1 MDDYSK
7 PWLKSY
13 DPWVKPEI
21 DIHRT
26 TLTDIVDQT
35 AKAFPDRPAFHFFDV
50 MWTYREIMGKADRFA
65 NALIAH
71 GLRKGDKLAIH
82 LVNSPQYLIAI
93 AGALKAGVIIT
104 GLSPLLTPD
113 EIVYQVN
120 DSGAKAIITLDN
132 LFEER
137 LARVAFKAKSLELIL
152 VTNLFDLV
160 PSQKPDQ
167 KTIELPG
174 FEVKWLRDILNH
186 YPDKQPRVKV
196 EAEDI
201 CFIQYTGG
209 TTGIPKGAMLT
220 HSNMVAN
227 VMQYGNWLNTKR
239 GNDILLCAFPMF
251 HIAGLFHVAQS
262 FAFAFTQVLIPD
274 PRNTEQIIRLM
285 KAHRPTFIAIV
296 PALSIMLLNESGF
309 RELDFSNL
317 QIFMCGAAPFPEKKA
332 MELNAVIGA
341 NKLVEVF
348 GMTET
353 SPLLTANPRDGIK
366 KVGSIGIPLP
376 STRLKLVDLK
386 TGKMEVSQGQEGEII
401 AAGPQVMKGYYNN
414 PEETRIALRDHDGE
428 IWIHT
433 GDVARMDEDGFFFIV
448 DRTKDM
454 INVGGYKVFSTEVEH
469 KLSKHPAIELCAV
482 IGVDNPNRVGSELV
496 KLVVEKSKSVAYMP
510 DESIR
515 EDILV
520 FARDKLAPY
529 KVPKIVEF
537 MKSIPLTSVGK
548 VNKKALRGKNK

>member
-1 MDDYSK
+1 MDNDNQ
-7 PWLKSY
+7 PWFKSY
-13 DPWVKPEI
+13 DSWVKSDI
-21 DIHRT
+21 DIPKI
-26 TLTDIVDQT
+26 TLTDLVEQT
-35 AKAFPDRPAFHFFDV
+35 ALDFPDRPAFHFFDV
-50 MWTYREIMGKADRFA
+50 MWTYGEIMEKADRFA
-65 NALIAH
+65 NALIEH
-71 GLRKGDKLAIH
+71 GMGKGDILAIH

-93 AGALKAGVIIT
+93 AGALKAGVIIS
-104 GLSPLLTPD
+104 GLSPLLMPD
-113 EIVYQVN
+113 EIVYQLS
-120 DSGAKAIITLDN
+120 DSGAKAVITLDN
-132 LFEER
+132 LFEDR
-137 LARVAFKAKSLELIL
+137 LANAASKIKTLELIIL
-152 VTNLFDLV
+152 TNLFDMV
-160 PSQKPDQ
+160 PLEKPQ
-167 KTIELPG
+167 QQAKQLPG
-174 FEVKWLRDILNH
+174 VEVKWLRDIIKK
-186 YPDKQPRVKV
+186 YPDNPPRVKV
-196 EAEDI
+196 EPEDI

-209 TTGIPKGAMLT
+209 TTGVPKGAMLT
-220 HSNMVAN
+220 HYNMVAN

-239 GNDILLCAFPMF
+239 DNDILLCAFPMF

-262 FAFAFTQVLIPD
+262 FVFAFTQVIIPD
-274 PRNTEQIIRLM
+274 PRNTEQIIGLM

-332 MELNAVIGA
+332 IELNAAIGA

-353 SPLLTANPRDGIK
+353 SPLLTANPKDGIK
-366 KVGSIGIPLP
+366 KVGSIGVPLP
-376 STRLKLVDLK
+376 ATRLKLVDLE
-386 TGKMEVSQGQEGEII
+386 TGEKEVPQGQEGEIV
-401 AAGPQVMKGYYNN
+401 AAGPQVMKGYHNN
-414 PEETRIALRDHDGE
+414 PEETRIALREHDGE
-428 IWIHT
+428 TWIHT
-433 GDVARMDEDGFFFIV
+433 GDVARRDEDGFFFIV

-482 IGVDNPNRVGSELV
+482 LGIKNPSRSGSELV
-496 KLVVEKSKSVAYMP
+496 KLVVVKSKSVADML

-520 FARDKLAPY
+520 FAREKLAPY

-548 VNKKALRGKNK
+548 VNKKAFREK